1 MDLLIGIGIFILT
14 LTLIEGG
21 YFILRRIRNPE
32 KREVLRRLRGL
43 SSTQYE
49 NEIIDIMRKSLLSEV
64 PWLNRALLSIRWTDK
79 LNRLLEQAD
88 TQSTLGV
95 FMLLSVVLAF
105 AGFLIGSWLTSSP
118 QLSIPLALF
127 LGITPFFYIL
137 VKKKR
142 RMEKFQRQ
150 LPDALDLIARALKA
164 GHAFTGG
171 LRMVAEELGDPIGRE
186 FEKTLNEI
194 NFGVGIAE
202 ALRNLANRV
211 DCPDLKFFIT
221 SVIIQRETG
230 GNLAEIL
237 SKIGYLIRERFKL
250 QSRVRVLSSE
260 GKLSAFILIA
270 IPFIIALA
278 LSVLNPAYVRTLL
291 TDPMGKILIGF
302 ALFMMIIG
310 IFVMK
315 RMIQIKV

>member
-118 QLSIPLALF
+118 QLSIPLAFF

-137 VKKKR
+137 VKKRR

-194 NFGVGIAE
+194 NFGVGIPE

-291 TDPMGKILIGF
+291 TDPMGKVLIGF

>member
-1 MDLLIGIGIFILT
+1 MDLLIGVGIFILT

-21 YFILRRIRNPE
+21 YFAIKRIRNPE
-32 KREVLRRLRGL
+32 KREVLKRLKGV

-49 NEIIDIMRKSLLSEV
+49 SEIIDIMRKSLLSEL
-64 PWLNRALLSIRWTDK
+64 PWLNRALLSFRWTDK

-105 AGFLIGSWLTSSP
+105 AGFLIGLWLTSSP
-118 QLSIPLALF
+118 HLIVPMALF
-127 LGITPFFYIL
+127 LGMTPFFYIL
-137 VKKKR
+137 VKKRR

-150 LPDALDLIARALKA
+150 LPNALDLIARALKA

-171 LRMVAEELGDPIGRE
+171 LRIVAEELGDPVGRE

-194 NFGVGIAE
+194 NFGIGIPE
-202 ALRNLANRV
+202 ALRNLSNRV

-250 QSRVRVLSSE
+250 QSRVRVLASE
-260 GKLSAFILIA
+260 GKLSAIILIA

-278 LSVLNPAYVRTLL
+278 LSVLNPAYVRTLV
-291 TDPMGKILIGF
+291 TDPMGKVLVGF
-302 ALFMMIIG
+302 ALIMMIIG